1 VSPSPAPPYDHRM
14 ATASLNGVSVSY
26 TDEGDR
32 SAPVLLL
39 IHGHPFDRSM
49 WEPQL
54 AAAVAAGR
62 RVVAPD
68 LRGYGGTS
76 VVPGVTG
83 FEAFAADLAAL
94 LDHLG
99 VASAVVGGLSMG
111 GQIAMEFCRLHADRV
126 QGLILADTFPRAET
140 PEGKVFRNNLAD
152 RLLKEGMDGY
162 AAEVIDKMVAP
173 ATIAARPEVAAHVLR
188 MMRSTS
194 PEGAAAALRGRAE
207 RPDYC
212 ELLSRTAVPAWVVV
226 GSDDTYTPVSDAE
239 FMHRQLPHS
248 TLTVI
253 EGAGHM
259 PNLEYP
265 AEFNA
270 ALTAYLEGPAAST
283 R

>member
-1 VSPSPAPPYDHRM
+1 MAN
-14 ATASLNGVSVSY
+14 ATASLNGITVSY
-26 TDEGDR
+26 TDLGDHD
-32 SAPVLLL
+32 SPALLL
-39 IHGHPFDRSM
+39 VHGHPFDRSM

-54 AAAVAAGR
+54 EPAVAAGY
-62 RVVAPD
+62 RVIAPD
-68 LRGYGGTS
+68 LRGYGRSS
-76 VVPGVTG
+76 VVPGVTT
-83 FEAFAADLAAL
+83 FDVFAADLAAL

-99 VASAVVGGLSMG
+99 IASAVVGGLSMG
-111 GQIAMEFCRLHADRV
+111 GQIVMEFCRLHPERV
-126 QGLILADTFPRAET
+126 SGLILADTFPRAET
-140 PEGKVFRNNLAD
+140 PEGKVFRNGLAD

-162 AAEVIDKMVAP
+162 ADEVIDKMVAP

-212 ELLSRTAVPAWVVV
+212 ELLTRTAVPAWVVV
-226 GSDDTYTPVSDAE
+226 GEDDVYTPVSDAE
-239 FMHRQLPHS
+239 FMHRQLPDS
-248 TLTVI
+248 TLTVVA
-253 EGAGHM
+253 GAGHM

-270 ALTAYLEGPAAST
+270 ALTTYLKGPAKAAAS